1 MNAPAMKMIPA
12 VMEDIPELLE
22 MIRLFYEEDH
32 HEFRE
37 GVIEHAL
44 GEILSES
51 SWGRIYLIQSDEQL
65 AGYFILTYNWSL
77 EYGGRNIF
85 IDEIFIKKKFRGRG
99 LGKNSIDF
107 IEQTVKDQK
116 IKAVHLEVTKY
127 NIAKKLYESR
137 GYFSHNSDL
146 MSKKF

>member
-1 MNAPAMKMIPA
+1 MVPATT
-12 VMEDIPELLE
+12 EDIPVLLE
-22 MIRLFYEEDH
+22 LIRFFYQEDH

-37 GVIEHAL
+37 EEIKNAL
-44 GEILSES
+44 REILSES
-51 SWGRIYLIQSDEQL
+51 SWGKIYLINSEAEI
-65 AGYFILTYNWSL
+65 AGYFILSYNWSL

-85 IDEIFIKKKFRGRG
+85 IDELFIKKKFRGCG
-99 LGKNSIDF
+99 LGKKSIDF
-107 IEQTVKDQK
+107 IEQLAREQK
-116 IKAVHLEVTKY
+116 IKSIHLEVTKY

>member
-1 MNAPAMKMIPA
+1 MVPAA
-12 VMEDIPELLE
+12 TEDIPDLLE
-22 MIRLFYEEDH
+22 LIRLFYEEDH

-37 GVIEHAL
+37 KEIKNAL
-44 GEILSES
+44 HEILSES
-51 SWGRIYLIQSDEQL
+51 SWGKIYLINSEEEI

-85 IDEIFIKKKFRGRG
+85 IDELFIKKKFRGRG
-99 LGKNSIDF
+99 LGKKSIDF
-107 IEQTVKDQK
+107 IEQLVREQK
-116 IKAVHLEVTKY
+116 IKSIHLEVTKY